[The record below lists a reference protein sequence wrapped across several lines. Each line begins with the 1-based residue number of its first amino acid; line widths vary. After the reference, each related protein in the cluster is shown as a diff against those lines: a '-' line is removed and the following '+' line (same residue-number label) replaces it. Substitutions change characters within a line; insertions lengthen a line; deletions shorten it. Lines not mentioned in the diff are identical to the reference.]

1 MPWQCTLLEGVME
14 CSIVLP
20 LSVFSMKSVQQSSLL
35 QKIKYQMIPEEC
47 ALECLPL
54 PLGVSDIF
62 WQHTSL
68 VSLTAKIK
76 PVENV
81 CLKVHALL
89 MKHNCA

>member
-1 MPWQCTLLEGVME
+1 
-14 CSIVLP
+14 
-20 LSVFSMKSVQQSSLL
+20 
-35 QKIKYQMIPEEC
+35 MIPEGC

-54 PLGVSDIF
+54 LLGVSDIF

-81 CLKVHALL
+81 FLKVHALL
-89 MKHNCA
+89 MKHNYA